1 MKKSRILVV
10 ALLALCLAFSALTL
24 TGCGEKLSDTV
35 FVFYRYENEEENSIM
50 YHGEE
55 TLAMHISQWSSDFKP
70 IGYKGKD
77 PGVVKFKAE
86 IPADAVK
93 FAGGVFE
100 NKRVVAV
107 ERVDDT
113 HINVKIAG
121 SVSPEKDNGES
132 SSHAIRIY
140 ASAFENTIEKEYVQV
155 SLRYQAEAPKIEAKY
170 WTYNN
175 NEMKILLS
183 VPAFG
188 TNGANNVVTS
198 VKKEDVKYYTT
209 RDADISDVDDITDV
223 SKLKDATDAENYS
236 IKLVNKTK
244 SAKSV
249 YNLEITFNNY
259 HMFFEE
265 RFDKLFVSVN
275 VNIGDGCEGDADS
288 YLMLVKAEKSNAEYP
303 ADVNA

>member
-1 MKKSRILVV
+1 MKKSKIVLA
-10 ALLALCLAFSALTL
+10 ALLAVCLAFSAFAL
-24 TGCGEKLSDTV
+24 TGCGEKLADEV
-35 FVFYRYENEEENSIM
+35 FVFYTYENEEGNGIM

-86 IPADAVK
+86 IPADAIK

-140 ASAFENTIEKEYVQV
+140 ASAFENTIENEYVER
-155 SLRYQAEAPKIEAKY
+155 SLNYQTEAPKIEAKY

-175 NEMKILLS
+175 NEMKMLLS

-188 TNGANNVVTS
+188 TKGANNVVTS
-198 VKKEDVKYYTT
+198 VTKEDVRYYTT
-209 RDADISDVDDITDV
+209 RDADISDVADVTDM

-236 IKLVNKTK
+236 IKLVNKKK
-244 SAKSV
+244 SGKSV
-249 YNLEITFNNY
+249 YNLEITFKNY
-259 HMFFEE
+259 HFFEE
-265 RFDKLFVSVN
+265 RFDMLFVSVK

>member
-1 MKKSRILVV
+1 MKKSKIVLA
-10 ALLALCLAFSALTL
+10 ALLAMCLAFSAFAL
-24 TGCGEKLSDTV
+24 TGCGEKLADEV
-35 FVFYRYENEEENSIM
+35 FVFYRYENTEDNSIM

-55 TLAMHISQWSSDFKP
+55 TLAMHISPWSSDLKP
-70 IGYKGKD
+70 MAYEGKD

-86 IPADAVK
+86 IPADAIK
-93 FAGGVFE
+93 FTEGVFD
-100 NKRVVAV
+100 NKRIVAV

-140 ASAFENTIEKEYVQV
+140 ASAFENTIEKEYVDV

-175 NEMKILLS
+175 NEMKVLLS

-198 VKKEDVKYYTT
+198 VTKEDVKYYTT
-209 RDADISDVDDITDV
+209 RDAEISDVEDVTDM

-236 IKLVNKTK
+236 IKLVNKKK
-244 SAKSV
+244 SGKSV

-259 HMFFEE
+259 HFFEE
-265 RFDKLFVSVN
+265 RFDNLFVSVK